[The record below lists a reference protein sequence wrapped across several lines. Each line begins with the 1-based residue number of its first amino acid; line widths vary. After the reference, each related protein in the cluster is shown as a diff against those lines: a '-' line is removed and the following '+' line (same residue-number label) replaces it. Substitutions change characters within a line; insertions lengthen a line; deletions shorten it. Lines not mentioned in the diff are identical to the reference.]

1 MSFGGLLAARR
12 TQKNLSQAQLAERVG
27 VSAQTV
33 YRWEYDLRSPDVEQ
47 LKKLCAALDVAPGY
61 FLCEEEKSA
70 TMPENKGTNDGREN
84 AREAGEGARENR
96 LVPGGENEKLLQ
108 SYRRMFVAGI
118 VLLAAAAALFCGGM
132 VVLFRALDLLYGY
145 GGSAEGG
152 ASVGSSAP
160 PPSSGGGMPQTEAV
174 LPSVWLGCV
183 LAALAAIG
191 FFAAVFLLVR
201 GGKKRRSSLF
211 GLH

>member
-61 FLCEEEKSA
+61 FLCEEEKNG
-70 TMPENKGTNDGREN
+70 TMPENKGTNDGRES
-84 AREAGEGARENR
+84 AREAGEGERENC
-96 LVPGGENEKLLQ
+96 LVPDGENEKLLQ

-145 GGSAEGG
+145 GWSAEGG

-174 LPSVWLGCV
+174 FPSVWLGCV
-183 LAALAAIG
+183 LAALAAVG

-201 GGKKRRSSLF
+201 SGKKRRSIFF

>member
-61 FLCEEEKSA
+61 FLCEEEKNG

-160 PPSSGGGMPQTEAV
+160 PPSSGGGMPQTGAVFPPVWLSCVLLALAVAV
-174 LPSVWLGCV
+174 LIVGV
-183 LAALAAIG
+183 L
-191 FFAAVFLLVR
+191 LLVR
-201 GGKKRRSSLF
+201 YGRKLKSRSSF
-211 GLH
+211 AP

>member
-61 FLCEEEKSA
+61 FLCEEEKNG
-70 TMPENKGTNDGREN
+70 TMPENKGTNDGRES
-84 AREAGEGARENR
+84 AREAGEGERENR
-96 LVPGGENEKLLQ
+96 LVPDGENEKLLQ

-183 LAALAAIG
+183 LAALAAVG

-201 GGKKRRSSLF
+201 GGKKRRSIFF